1 MARDIFHQNVCEALE
16 KDGWTITHDP
26 LTLQAGERKVR
37 VDLGAERLIVAE
49 KGTERIAVEIKS
61 FLDDSILTDFHRAL
75 GQSVLYLFAIEKSK
89 SDRVLFTAIPLDA
102 FEELLSDEFYMELSR
117 RENVRYLV
125 FDPLKNVIVKWIK

>member
-1 MARDIFHQNVCEALE
+1 MARGIFHQNVREALE

-26 LTLQAGERKVR
+26 LILQAGERKVR

-49 KGTERIAVEIKS
+49 KGAEKIAVEIKS

-75 GQSVLYLFAIEKSK
+75 GQSILYLFAIEKSK
-89 SDRVLFTAIPLDA
+89 TDRVLFTAIPSDA
-102 FEELLSDEFYMELSR
+102 FEELMSDEFYIELSR
-117 RENVRYLV
+117 RENIRYLV